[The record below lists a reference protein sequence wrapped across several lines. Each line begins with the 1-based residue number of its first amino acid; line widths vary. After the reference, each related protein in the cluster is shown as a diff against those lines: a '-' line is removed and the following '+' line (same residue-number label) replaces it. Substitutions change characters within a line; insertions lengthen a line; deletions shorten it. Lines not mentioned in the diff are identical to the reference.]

1 MLRPQR
7 KFLPSVQVTQCM
19 YHIYVPYLAGVA
31 LPSFT
36 ICKTNFWSRGKTVL
50 FLSLKNHPGSGKK
63 EDLFDNFLVSPT
75 FKPSGGK
82 RKKRTS
88 APSED
93 RGRKPSNHIPVKSE
107 GKKRRNKRQP
117 ISLQKLAGICY
128 RRIFLRLK
136 SLLFWFS
143 PFGYCTLC
151 SLSLKRSCTV
161 SLGKILR
168 EKEVCPFFFF
178 FPIFYSDTRIHGHI
192 RTLPLSILFSL
203 PPRGQEMLLLL
214 LHM

>member
-1 MLRPQR
+1 
-7 KFLPSVQVTQCM
+7 M

-75 FKPSGGK
+75 FKPSGAKGK
-82 RKKRTS
+82 NEPS

-107 GKKRRNKRQP
+107 GEEEGINVS
-117 ISLQKLAGICY
+117 SLYPSKNWRPTY
-128 RRIFLRLK
+128 FFRLK

-143 PFGYCTLC
+143 PFGYCTFC

-168 EKEVCPFFFF
+168 EKEVCPLFLF

-192 RTLPLSILFSL
+192 RTLPVYILISL